1 MDDRVGRADC
11 GGTDSTNAASP
22 YLRLSAQTSSTDRP
36 TKAASAKEP
45 SAKLRS
51 FVRLLAPHAL
61 PRWPYMLSALLL
73 GLVAAFAQAAPML
86 LLKPMWP
93 AMFPGESFGGASSE
107 AVTEAVTEEA
117 REVSEGGELRESLA
131 DASDRVI
138 EWVEQ
143 AREPLA
149 GALGLSTISDDPD
162 INQRLQ
168 ILLVI
173 SASMVA
179 LGVIGGLAQYL
190 FVIVT
195 RWVSYSL
202 IVDLR
207 LRLARHLLG
216 LSVRRHGERELG
228 DTLSRV
234 SSDVGVTLTAVETC
248 QRELILEPSRAL
260 FSIGIALYAAP
271 GLAKMVVIALAVLVI
286 PVALFS
292 KRVRKSST
300 KSSTRLGASM
310 QALTQMFQ
318 GIRTVK
324 SFRAEERELERYRE
338 LNESF
343 LRSAMK
349 MVRAIAAT
357 RGLSSLFSGV
367 GIGFMLLMVG
377 YSVIKV
383 GMDGAEVSI
392 FFLGVFQANNHL
404 RRTTSSITRV
414 QEAMGASV
422 RLQSVLEERTE
433 LIEQSEGL
441 RLASLG
447 SGIRFESVGLSYD
460 ADEPDALANIELEL
474 RPGET
479 LALVG
484 PSGSGKSTLM
494 DLVARFLDPT
504 SGRVTVDGRDLR
516 ELDLDSWTALY
527 AMVGQ
532 EPFLFHATI
541 AENIRYGKPNADASE
556 VVAAA
561 RAANIHEFIEGLP
574 EGYDTNVAEAGSRLS
589 GGQRQRIAIARA
601 LLKEAPLLLLDE
613 ATSALDSESERA
625 VQVAL
630 DNLMQDRTVLVIAH
644 RLATIRSADRI
655 AVLEAGHLV
664 ELGTHEELLAKDGVY
679 ARLHSLQAVGN

>member
-1 MDDRVGRADC
+1 MSDTQLPERK
-11 GGTDSTNAASP
+11 NAPAAA
-22 YLRLSAQTSSTDRP
+22 AQKPEP
-36 TKAASAKEP
+36 T
-45 SAKLRS
+45 AKLKS
-51 FVRLLAPHAL
+51 FVALLAPHAL
-61 PRWPYMLSALLL
+61 PRLPLMAASLFL
-73 GLVAAFAQAAPML
+73 GLMAAFAQTAPML

-93 AMFPGESFGGASSE
+93 AMFPGESLDGAAVGEQGAASE
-107 AVTEAVTEEA
+107 GTEAT
-117 REVSEGGELRESLA
+117 GGFAERIGGLA
-131 DASDRVI
+131 DRVVT
-138 EWVEQ
+138 WVEG
-143 AREPLA
+143 AAEPLA
-149 GALGLSTISDDPD
+149 STLGLANFSDDPD
-162 INQRLQ
+162 INRRLQ
-168 ILLVI
+168 MLLVI
-173 SASMVA
+173 SVAMVG
-179 LGVIGGLAQYL
+179 LGILGGLAQYL

-207 LRLARHLLG
+207 LRLARHLMG

-234 SSDVGVTLTAVETC
+234 SSDVGVTLNAVETC

-260 FSIGIALYAAP
+260 FSIGIALVAAP
-271 GLAKMVVIALAVLVI
+271 GLAKMVVIALVVLVV

-292 KRVRKSST
+292 KRVRKTST

-357 RGLSSLFSGV
+357 RGLTSLLSGV
-367 GIGFMLLMVG
+367 GIGLLLLMVG
-377 YSVIKV
+377 YGVIKN

-404 RRTTSSITRV
+404 RRTTNSITRV

-422 RLQSVLEERTE
+422 RLQALLEERTDIVE
-433 LIEQSEGL
+433 RPDGL
-441 RLASLG
+441 KLNALG
-447 SGIRFESVGLSYD
+447 AGIRFEGVGLSYD
-460 ADEPDALANIELEL
+460 AEEAPALEGIDLEL
-474 RPGET
+474 QPGET

-484 PSGSGKSTLM
+484 ASGSGKSTLM

-504 SGRVTVDGRDLR
+504 AGRVSVDGHDLR
-516 ELDLDSWTALY
+516 EVDLDAWTGLY

-532 EPFLFHATI
+532 EPFLFHASI
-541 AENIRYGKPNADASE
+541 AENVRYGKPDATREE

-561 RAANIHEFIEGLP
+561 KAANIHEFIESLP
-574 EGYDTNVAEAGSRLS
+574 SGYDTNVAEAGSRLS

-601 LLKEAPLLLLDE
+601 LLKQAPLLLLDE

-630 DNLMQDRTVLVIAH
+630 DHLMQDRTVLVIAH
-644 RLATIRSADRI
+644 RLATIRNANRI
-655 AVLEAGHLV
+655 AVLEAGRLV

-679 ARLHSLQAVGN
+679 ARLHSLQAVAN

>member
-1 MDDRVGRADC
+1 MSDTHPPDRSQARKAEAVSRAE
-11 GGTDSTNAASP
+11 TVP
-22 YLRLSAQTSSTDRP
+22 
-36 TKAASAKEP
+36 K
-45 SAKLRS
+45 AKLQS
-51 FVRLLAPHAL
+51 FVRLLAPHAV
-61 PRWPYMLSALLL
+61 PRLPYMGLALVL
-73 GLVAAFAQAAPML
+73 GLLSAFAQAAPML

-93 AMFPGESFGGASSE
+93 AMFGETLDGAQSS
-107 AVTEAVTEEA
+107 APAEEA
-117 REVSEGGELRESLA
+117 SGETMSA
-131 DASDRVI
+131 GVAGAADRVV
-138 EWVEQ
+138 EWAERI
-143 AREPLA
+143 REPLA
-149 GALGLSTISDDPD
+149 SAFGMATLSDDPE
-162 INQRLQ
+162 INGRLQ
-168 ILLVI
+168 MLLVI
-173 SASMVA
+173 AVAMVG
-179 LGVIGGLAQYL
+179 LGILGGVSQYL
-190 FVIVT
+190 FIIVT

-207 LRLARHLLG
+207 LRMARHLVG

-234 SSDVGVTLTAVETC
+234 STDVGTTLHAVETC

-260 FSIGIALYAAP
+260 FSIGIALVAAP
-271 GLAKMVVIALAVLVI
+271 GLAKMVLIALAVLVV

-292 KRVRKSST
+292 KRVRKTST

-343 LRSAMK
+343 LNSAMK

-357 RGLSSLFSGV
+357 RGLTTLLSGL
-367 GIGFMLLMVG
+367 GIGLLLLMVG
-377 YSVIKV
+377 YSVIKN

-404 RRTTSSITRV
+404 RRTTNSITRV

-422 RLQSVLEERTE
+422 RLQALLDEHTDIVERPD
-433 LIEQSEGL
+433 GL

-447 SGIRFESVGLSYD
+447 SGIRFEGVGLSYD
-460 ADEPDALANIELEL
+460 SDEAPALADIDLEL

-484 PSGSGKSTLM
+484 ASGSGKSTLM

-504 SGRVTVDGRDLR
+504 SGRVTVDGHDLR
-516 ELDLDSWTALY
+516 ELDLEAWTGLY

-541 AENIRYGKPNADASE
+541 AENIRYGKPDAPLDE

-561 RAANIHEFIEGLP
+561 KAANIHEFIEGLP
-574 EGYDTNVAEAGSRLS
+574 TGYDTNVAEAGSRLS

-630 DNLMQDRTVLVIAH
+630 DHLMQDRTVLVIAH
-644 RLATIRSADRI
+644 RLATIRGADRI
-655 AVLEAGHLV
+655 AVLDDGHLV
-664 ELGTHEELLAKDGVY
+664 ELGTHEELLAQDGVY
-679 ARLHSLQAVGN
+679 ARLHSLQAVEQ

>member
-1 MDDRVGRADC
+1 LSDTQLPERK
-11 GGTDSTNAASP
+11 NAPAAAGQKP
-22 YLRLSAQTSSTDRP
+22 EP
-36 TKAASAKEP
+36 T
-45 SAKLRS
+45 AKLKS
-51 FVRLLAPHAL
+51 FLALLAPHAL
-61 PRWPYMLSALLL
+61 PRLPYMAASLFL
-73 GLVAAFAQAAPML
+73 GLLAAFAQTAPML

-93 AMFPGESFGGASSE
+93 AMFPGEALDGSLDGAAVGEEGAASDGGE
-107 AVTEAVTEEA
+107 A
-117 REVSEGGELRESLA
+117 SEGFAEWVGGL
-131 DASDRVI
+131 SDRVVT
-138 EWVEQ
+138 WVEGV
-143 AREPLA
+143 AEPLA
-149 GALGLSTISDDPD
+149 STLGLANFSDDPD
-162 INQRLQ
+162 INRRLQ
-168 ILLVI
+168 MLLVI
-173 SASMVA
+173 SVAMVG
-179 LGVIGGLAQYL
+179 LGILGGLAQYL
-190 FVIVT
+190 FVIVS
-195 RWVSYSL
+195 RWVSYGL

-207 LRLARHLLG
+207 LRLARHLMG

-234 SSDVGVTLTAVETC
+234 SNDVGATLHAVETC

-260 FSIGIALYAAP
+260 FSIGIALVAAP
-271 GLAKMVVIALAVLVI
+271 GLAKMVVIALAVLVV

-292 KRVRKSST
+292 KRVRKTST

-310 QALTQMFQ
+310 QALAQMFQ

-357 RGLSSLFSGV
+357 RGLTTLLSGV
-367 GIGFMLLMVG
+367 GIGLLLLMVG
-377 YSVIKV
+377 YGVIKN

-404 RRTTSSITRV
+404 RRTTNSVTRV
-414 QEAMGASV
+414 QAAMGASV
-422 RLQSVLEERTE
+422 RLQALLEERADV
-433 LIEQSEGL
+433 IERPDGFKLS
-441 RLASLG
+441 ALG
-447 SGIRFESVGLSYD
+447 AGIRFEGVGLSYD
-460 ADEPDALANIELEL
+460 AAEAPALEGIDLEV

-484 PSGSGKSTLM
+484 ASGSGKSTLM

-504 SGRVTVDGRDLR
+504 SGRVSVDGRDLR
-516 ELDLDSWTALY
+516 DVDLDAWTGLY

-532 EPFLFHATI
+532 QPFLFHASI
-541 AENIRYGKPNADASE
+541 AENVRYGKPDATREE

-561 RAANIHEFIEGLP
+561 KAANIHEFIESLP
-574 EGYDTNVAEAGSRLS
+574 SGYDTNVAEAGSRLS

-601 LLKEAPLLLLDE
+601 LLKQAPLLLLDE

-630 DNLMQDRTVLVIAH
+630 DHLMQDRTVLVIAH
-644 RLATIRSADRI
+644 RLATIRNAHRI
-655 AVLEAGHLV
+655 AVLEAGRLV

-679 ARLHSLQAVGN
+679 ARLHSLQAVAN